1 MERARIVLLAAA
13 GMQDKQIAAK
23 LRIMPE
29 KAARWR
35 NRFLDGGLAAL
46 DKDAPRPGR
55 TPTITP
61 AKIQEVIRKTT
72 QEKPS
77 NATHWSTRSM
87 AQAAGLS
94 EKSVRRIWRQH
105 GLKPHLA
112 RTFKVSNDP
121 QFAEKL
127 EAIIGLY
134 LNPPEHA
141 IVLCA
146 DEKSQ
151 IQALDRTQP
160 GLPLKKGRCGTM
172 THDYKRNGTATLFAA
187 MSTLDGTVIS
197 MCDDRHRHQEW
208 LKFLRVIDDVTPPD
222 KELHVIADNY
232 ATHKHPKVQKWLAR
246 HPRFHVYFTPTSS
259 SWLNMVERFFRDL
272 TEQRLRRGIFR
283 DVEVSTATRVSR
295 SCPPKSSMKQSSTWR
310 LTSRRAPTNRTQAM
324 SSPVELPVAS
334 CVRRDS
340 PRLPLVK
347 MSSNTSGRWTRTSN
361 TSSTTTSGRWSR
373 FLPRTSARSWIAT
386 LDLGSRS

>member
-1 MERARIVLLAAA
+1 VERARIVLLAAA
-13 GMQDKQIAAK
+13 GWQDQQIAAK
-23 LRIMPE
+23 LKITSA

-55 TPTITP
+55 TPIITP
-61 AKIQEVIRKTT
+61 DKVQEVIRKTT
-72 QEKPS
+72 QEKPN

-87 AQAAGLS
+87 AAAAGLS
-94 EKSVRRIWRQH
+94 EKSVRRIWHKH
-105 GLKPHLA
+105 GLKPHLV

-121 QFAEKL
+121 EFAQKL
-127 EAIIGLY
+127 EAIVGLY

-187 MSTLDGTVIS
+187 MNTLDGTVIS
-197 MCDDRHRHQEW
+197 MCDDQHRHQEW
-208 LKFLRVIDDVTPPD
+208 LKFLRVIDQVTPER
-222 KELHVIADNY
+222 KEIHLIADNY
-232 ATHKHPKVQKWLAR
+232 ATHKHPRVQRWLTR

-272 TEQRLRRGIFR
+272 TENRIRRGIFH
-283 DVEVSTATRVSR
+283 DVEELIMAIGDYIDKHNENPKPFIWTAKASDILEKVKRA
-295 SCPPKSSMKQSSTWR
+295 R
-310 LTSRRAPTNRTQAM
+310 LALDNR
-324 SSPVELPVAS
+324 
-334 CVRRDS
+334 
-340 PRLPLVK
+340 
-347 MSSNTSGRWTRTSN
+347 
-361 TSSTTTSGRWSR
+361 
-373 FLPRTSARSWIAT
+373 
-386 LDLGSRS
+386 

>member
-1 MERARIVLLAAA
+1 
-13 GMQDKQIAAK
+13 
-23 LRIMPE
+23 MPE

-35 NRFLDGGLAAL
+35 NRFLDGGLVAL

-55 TPTITP
+55 LSTITP

-72 QEKPS
+72 QEKPI
-77 NATHWSTRSM
+77 NATHWSTRVM
-87 AQAAGLS
+87 AKAAKLS
-94 EKSVRRIWRQH
+94 EKSVRRIWHKH
-105 GLKPHLA
+105 GLKPHLS

-208 LKFLRVIDDVTPPD
+208 LKFLRVIDYVTPPGKD
-222 KELHVIADNY
+222 LHLVADNY
-232 ATHKHPKVQKWLAR
+232 ATHKHPNVQKWLAR

-272 TEQRLRRGIFR
+272 TEQRLRRGVFR
-283 DVEVSTATRVSR
+283 DVEELIMAMGDYIDKHNDNPKPFVWTAKASDILEKV
-295 SCPPKSSMKQSSTWR
+295 K
-310 LTSRRAPTNRTQAM
+310 RARAVLDNR
-324 SSPVELPVAS
+324 
-334 CVRRDS
+334 
-340 PRLPLVK
+340 
-347 MSSNTSGRWTRTSN
+347 
-361 TSSTTTSGRWSR
+361 
-373 FLPRTSARSWIAT
+373 
-386 LDLGSRS
+386 